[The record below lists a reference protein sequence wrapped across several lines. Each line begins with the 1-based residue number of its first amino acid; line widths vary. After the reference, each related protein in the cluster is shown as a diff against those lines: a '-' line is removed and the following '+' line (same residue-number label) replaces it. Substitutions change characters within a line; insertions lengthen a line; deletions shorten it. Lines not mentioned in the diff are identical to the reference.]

1 MSVSDNERA
10 SGGAPLWIIVGVAML
25 AGGVGSAAVLSA
37 NQFLGE
43 ARVNVAPKVTTAT
56 ILAGP
61 DRMLPRGPVAAD
73 VFGSGRFPPAETG
86 RTADI
91 EVAALAPANPRFGDT
106 RAIEIAD
113 PFKSVDSEAE
123 AEQDDAPVELA
134 ALAEPPAK
142 PTKAAKA
149 AEKPVDKPAA
159 SKAPVTGRS
168 VTNDD
173 VNIRAGASSKSRVIG
188 VVPANTSVDIVKC
201 SSWCEISYGGKRG
214 YVYSGFL
221 GKGAKKAKS
230 SAPALA
236 KTTAPASGEVKSS
249 VTLEPKRKWTLFKRQ
264 DKDTSEFDT
273 SSSQPAFN

>member
-1 MSVSDNERA
+1 MSVSDNA
-10 SGGAPLWIIVGVAML
+10 NVSGGVPLWIIVGVAML

-43 ARVNVAPKVTTAT
+43 ARLEAAPKVTSAT
-56 ILAGP
+56 VLAGP
-61 DRMLPRGPVAAD
+61 DRMMPRGPVVAS
-73 VFGSGRFPPAETG
+73 VFGSDRFPEV
-86 RTADI
+86 D
-91 EVAALAPANPRFGDT
+91 VAALAPANPRFGDT

-113 PFKSVDSEAE
+113 PFKAVDAE
-123 AEQDDAPVELA
+123 AEVEQDEAPVELA

-142 PTKAAKA
+142 PTKAVKA
-149 AEKPVDKPAA
+149 AEKPVEKPAT

-230 SAPALA
+230 VAPALA
-236 KTTAPASGEVKSS
+236 KAPAPANGEVKSS

-264 DKDTSEFDT
+264 DKDSSEFDT